1 MPILKKNV
9 RLWLI
14 VLNIFIFFVPA
25 KAQDSTTKKHQL
37 LVLPVVAN
45 SVETSWSFGGVMSF
59 TYNLKHGDTTT
70 RTSNLQGLVLYTL
83 KKQFLAALDG
93 AVYFPGEKYII
104 SHQLTYS
111 AFPDKFWGLG
121 NKTPNSNEEAY
132 EFRQVYLRLHGQ
144 KLISNHL
151 FIGLLYEFQQLI
163 NIDYIK
169 NGLFDQEKI
178 LGRNGYR
185 VSGLGLSLTYDT
197 RNNAFAPDKGEMLQ
211 AFFNHFEPVI
221 GSSYEYTNYVV
232 DLRKYIKLAKEQV
245 LATQLFGFFTTG
257 DVPFRSLASLG
268 GASSMRGFYQGRF
281 KDKDMLVLQAEYR
294 LPLFWRIGAVAFSG
308 VGDVG
313 RHLNDFSLPNIK
325 VSYGGGLR
333 VALKKSEKLNLRVD
347 YGFGNNRLARGFYLQ
362 LAEAF

>member
-1 MPILKKNV
+1 MSILKRN
-9 RLWLI
+9 LWI
-14 VLNIFIFFVPA
+14 WPVLLYIFIFEIPA
-25 KAQDSTTKKHQL
+25 KAQDSTTKKPQL
-37 LVLPVVAN
+37 LVLPVIAN

-59 TYNLKHGDTTT
+59 TYSLKPGDTTI
-70 RTSNLQGLVLYTL
+70 RTSNLQGLSLYTL
-83 KKQFLAALDG
+83 KKQFLAVLDG
-93 AVYFPGEKYII
+93 AIYFPGEKYIV
-104 SHQLTYS
+104 SHQLSYS
-111 AFPDKFWGLG
+111 SFPDKFWGLG

-132 EFRQVYLRLHGQ
+132 EFKQVYLRLHGQ
-144 KLISNHL
+144 KLIGNRL

-169 NGLFDQEKI
+169 NGLFDQEKV
-178 LGRNGYR
+178 LGRDGYR

-211 AFFNHFEPVI
+211 AFFNHFEPI
-221 GSSYEYTNYVV
+221 LGSSYEYTNYVI
-232 DLRKYIKLAKEQV
+232 DLRKYIKLPKEQV
-245 LATQLFGFFTTG
+245 LAGQFFGFFTTG

-268 GASSMRGFYQGRF
+268 GAGSMRGFYSGRF
-281 KDKDMLVLQAEYR
+281 KDKNMLVLQAEYR
-294 LPLFWRIGAVAFSG
+294 VPLFWRIGAVAFSG

-313 RHLNDFSLPNIK
+313 RNFNDFSLSNIK

-333 VALKKSEKLNLRVD
+333 IALKKSEKLNLRVD